1 MMPLPPPVIAINQLK
16 CLRPSWFILPW
27 QLVRLF
33 PERAAPWVRRGWGK
47 AFLPKIFNRH
57 LCTTIPSS
65 PLTVSACPPWPCLC
79 FFGSFIKFSSGIRSR
94 IFFCL
99 LPVFLLL
106 FSQEENFIVNFR
118 IMHNNNTTT
127 DGSWEKKQQPFAAS
141 DYLRHFVARKLRWV
155 PHCRIAQ
162 GDATSNPD
170 LGTLGPPNSDCCY
183 WRS

>member
-1 MMPLPPPVIAINQLK
+1 MHNNSK
-16 CLRPSWFILPW
+16 F
-27 QLVRLF
+27 
-33 PERAAPWVRRGWGK
+33 
-47 AFLPKIFNRH
+47 
-57 LCTTIPSS
+57 

-155 PHCRIAQ
+155 PQCRIAK
-162 GDATSNPD
+162 GMRPRTPTSGP
-170 LGTLGPPNSDCCY
+170 LVPQTLIVVTGAVRCSSLFLAHN
-183 WRS
+183 RSRRAPKEINISRRIANLIFNFAAHNIKKLPMFFASVCQNEQPR